1 MELDEYKAKL
11 SDDMKKLTSG
21 LHSPTSAAFHVIIEE
36 LFKIKMQL
44 EEGSHDN
51 QE

>member
-1 MELDEYKAKL
+1 MGLEEYKVKL
-11 SDDMKKLTSG
+11 SGEIEKLTSG

-44 EEGSHDN
+44 GENKHDK
-51 QE
+51 

>member
-1 MELDEYKAKL
+1 MELEEYKAKL
-11 SDDMKKLTSG
+11 SGEMEKLTSG
-21 LHSPTSAAFHVIIEE
+21 LYSPTSAAFHVIIEE

-44 EEGSHDN
+44 EEGLHDK